1 MYINRTFKKKFSVH
15 YKTILYQLFVV
26 SLFTTHF
33 YQIVISGGILRPY
46 HFFMLIIVVLLVN
59 YWGKLLNSRSAW
71 ALIAIWGSIFISAIL
86 SDNIMQAL
94 STELS
99 FILSSSIAL
108 AVALLSF
115 SKKLSIET
123 IEKDLYIAT
132 WLNVIFG
139 LCQTQLSKIG
149 IALALNSLQN
159 QVIGVGV
166 VPSFWEEANV
176 FGDFMVMAFFFFL
189 PFAIDE
195 KKIGKYKLLLLMLIL
210 ETILNVNRHSILV
223 LIVTLFLILTALITW
238 KLSRKLINFFVGLTS
253 LSIMI
258 IILISSGIIRLEK
271 YAAYKITRIFD
282 IGNYL
287 SDASGGTRIDSMYQA
302 FNLYLVGNGKVRLFG
317 FGYGQIYG
325 YYGGG
330 IYGQLGFSD
339 IANIIPGLGI
349 IGSSVFA
356 VAMIV
361 IVFQKYNYY
370 HKICTDHYLTKV
382 YRGACYS
389 MLGMLITCFISVE
402 LIYPFFW
409 FIVGIFISLEK
420 LSYRR
425 NTEEVYAK

>member
-1 MYINRTFKKKFSVH
+1 MHIGRTSKKIFSVH
-15 YKTILYQLFVV
+15 YKTILYQLFII

-33 YQIVISGGILRPY
+33 YQIEISGGILRPY

-59 YWGKLLNSRSAW
+59 YWGELLNSRSAW
-71 ALIAIWGSIFISAIL
+71 ALVAIWGSILISAIL

-139 LCQTQLSKIG
+139 LCQTQLSKLEIV
-149 IALALNSLQN
+149 LALNSLQN

-195 KKIGKYKLLLLMLIL
+195 KRIGKYKLLLIMLIL
-210 ETILNVNRHSILV
+210 ESILNVNRHCILV
-223 LIVTLFLILTALITW
+223 LIVTLLLILITHI
-238 KLSRKLINFFVGLTS
+238 KLKISSKLIKFYVGLTS
-253 LSIMI
+253 ITI
-258 IILISSGIIRLEK
+258 IIIIMLSSGIIRLEN

-282 IGNYL
+282 ISNYL
-287 SDASGGTRIDSMYQA
+287 SDVSGGTRIDSMYQA
-302 FNLYLVGNGKVRLFG
+302 FKMYLDGNSKIRLFG
-317 FGYGQIYG
+317 IGYGQIYG

-349 IGSSVFA
+349 IGSFVFA
-356 VAMIV
+356 IAMLV
-361 IVFQKYNYY
+361 IVFKKYNYY
-370 HKICTDHYLTKV
+370 HKICTDYYLKKV

-389 MLGMLITCFISVE
+389 MLGMLITCFISIE

-425 NTEEVYAK
+425 NAEEVYAK